1 MSPTTERAEKEDRP
15 VLKVR
20 PNTHMEMKV
29 EAAKRRGTLTD
40 LVEEMW
46 ARYKHAPV
54 LSVNVKIAGLPEQEE
69 IDASGVDANHLRLII
84 DFLQREKNPTEE
96 RVLKS
101 FIEIITDP

>member
-1 MSPTTERAEKEDRP
+1 MKIKGKYQGCS
-15 VLKVR
+15 VR
-20 PNTHMEMKV
+20 M
-29 EAAKRRGTLTD
+29 G
-40 LVEEMW
+40 
-46 ARYKHAPV
+46 
-54 LSVNVKIAGLPEQEE
+54 LSVRQEEQEE